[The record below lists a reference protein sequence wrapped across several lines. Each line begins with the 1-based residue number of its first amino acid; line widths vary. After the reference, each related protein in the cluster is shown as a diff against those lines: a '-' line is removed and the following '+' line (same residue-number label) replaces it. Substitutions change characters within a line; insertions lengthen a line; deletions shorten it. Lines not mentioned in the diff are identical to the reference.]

1 MPSLALIVGTRP
13 ECIKLAPVFAELRRA
28 GKVRPLLVS
37 TGQHRELLDQALGS
51 FGLKPDVD
59 LGLMTPGQSLLE
71 LSSRVLTGVS
81 AWLAQVKPDAVL
93 VQGDTTTVLGSAMA
107 AFYAGIPVGH
117 VEAGLRTDDL
127 RSPFPEEMNR
137 RVTSTLARWHFCPT
151 EGAKANLLREGI
163 PAAHCHVTGNTVIDA
178 LLATRARIG
187 GLEAAAVGARLGIA
201 PAFVASHLAVPKSRW
216 ILVTG
221 HRRESFGPGFE
232 NLCCGIRQLVDAH
245 PDLGVVYPVH
255 LNPQVQEPVRRLLG
269 GHPRIALAAPA
280 AYEDFEVTGAV
291 FEKLVEPTLI
301 NPTFVTHLPKELVP
315 LAKISAD
322 DPTTVEVFE
331 CCINGQEIS
340 PGYTEQNDPI
350 AQRKALEEQAGG
362 EKQKLDEDF
371 LVALEHG
378 MPPAGGIG
386 IGIDRLC
393 MMLLGQESIRD
404 VILFPQLRP
413 KE

>member
-59 LGLMTPGQSLLE
+59 LGLMAPGQSLPE

-81 AWLAQVKPDAVL
+81 AWLAEAKPSAVL
-93 VQGDTTTVLGSAMA
+93 VQGDTTTVLGAAMA
-107 AFYAGIPVGH
+107 SFYGGIPVGH
-117 VEAGLRTDDL
+117 VEAGLRTGDL

-151 EGAKANLLREGI
+151 EAAKANLLREGI
-163 PAAHCHVTGNTVIDA
+163 NAAACHVTGNTVIDA
-178 LLATRARIG
+178 LLATRKRIA
-187 GLEAAAVGARLGIA
+187 GLEAGAIGARLGIS
-201 PAFVASHLAVPKSRW
+201 PSFVASHLAAPKSTW

-232 NLCCGIRQLVDAH
+232 NLCHGIRQLVDAH

-269 GHPRIALAAPA
+269 GHPRISLAAPA
-280 AYEDFEVTGAV
+280 TYEDFIWLMDRCAFVLTDSGGVQEEAPSLGKPV
-291 FEKLVEPTLI
+291 LVMRENTERPEGLAAGTS
-301 NPTFVTHLPKELVP
+301 ELVGTDP
-315 LAKISAD
+315 VRIVAAAHRLLTDSA
-322 DPTTVEVFE
+322 EYARR
-331 CCINGQEIS
+331 S
-340 PGYTEQNDPI
+340 
-350 AQRKALEEQAGG
+350 
-362 EKQKLDEDF
+362 
-371 LVALEHG
+371 
-378 MPPAGGIG
+378 
-386 IGIDRLC
+386 
-393 MMLLGQESIRD
+393 
-404 VILFPQLRP
+404 QLRNP
-413 KE
+413 YGDGAAAARIARLLEAEWKS

>member
-13 ECIKLAPVFAELRRA
+13 ECIKLAPVFAELRHA

-59 LGLMTPGQSLLE
+59 LGLMTPGQSLPE

-81 AWLAQVKPDAVL
+81 AWLAVAKPSAVL
-93 VQGDTTTVLGSAMA
+93 VQGDTTTVLGAAMA
-107 AFYAGIPVGH
+107 SFYAGIPVGH

-137 RVTSTLARWHFCPT
+137 RVTSTLTRWHFCPT
-151 EGAKANLLREGI
+151 EGAQANLVREGI
-163 PAAHCHVTGNTVIDA
+163 AAASCHVTGNTVIDA
-178 LLATRARIG
+178 LLATRAKIG
-187 GLEAAAVGARLGIA
+187 GFEAAAVGARLGIA
-201 PAFVASHLAVPKSRW
+201 PTFVASHLGVPKARW

-232 NLCCGIRQLVDAH
+232 NLCRGIRQLVDAH

-280 AYEDFEVTGAV
+280 AYEDFVWLMDRCAFVLTDSGGVQEEAPSLGKPV
-291 FEKLVEPTLI
+291 LVMRENTERPEGLAAGTS
-301 NPTFVTHLPKELVP
+301 ELVGTDP
-315 LAKISAD
+315 GRIVAAATRLLTDSA
-322 DPTTVEVFE
+322 E
-331 CCINGQEIS
+331 
-340 PGYTEQNDPI
+340 Y
-350 AQRKALEEQAGG
+350 ARRA
-362 EKQKLDEDF
+362 
-371 LVALEHG
+371 
-378 MPPAGGIG
+378 
-386 IGIDRLC
+386 
-393 MMLLGQESIRD
+393 
-404 VILFPQLRP
+404 QLRNP
-413 KE
+413 YGDGTAAVKIARLLEAELTL